1 MPIARHGLVC
11 CLPTYR
17 IAYRCIML
25 DRTSTC
31 WRRRGHK
38 WKLAAV
44 ECDEDEYIRKVLGV
58 SWMLVEKSRFD
69 WMALSRI

>member
-1 MPIARHGLVC
+1 
-11 CLPTYR
+11 
-17 IAYRCIML
+17 ML